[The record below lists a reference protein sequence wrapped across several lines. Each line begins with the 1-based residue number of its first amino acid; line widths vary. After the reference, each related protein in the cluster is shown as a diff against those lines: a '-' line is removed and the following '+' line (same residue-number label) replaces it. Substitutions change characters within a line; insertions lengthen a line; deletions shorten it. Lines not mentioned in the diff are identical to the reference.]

1 MRLGSRRSRKAQGL
15 ASLAAAAAPP
25 ARSRAVSRGMFAP
38 APMAFAPLIVRWGA
52 EASSDQLRRCTR
64 CTKCVRQ
71 GATSQP
77 RRASSHV
84 RLVRCSRSSPKE
96 FNTRADDPSADHS
109 HGRIGRGC
117 GVRTGNSKQNHTRG
131 SAGFVQSSMTGEVQ
145 AQEVA
150 NLLAFGLR
158 VVRVPYGVA
167 VRPICTK
174 RVFFDHFLTGTWG
187 RRRRIEQGQKSEH
200 RFLRRGDGRATVPG
214 DTFLAS
220 KILQAN

>member
-117 GVRTGNSKQNHTRG
+117 GVRTGIRSKT
-131 SAGFVQSSMTGEVQ
+131 TPGE
-145 AQEVA
+145 A
-150 NLLAFGLR
+150 
-158 VVRVPYGVA
+158 
-167 VRPICTK
+167 
-174 RVFFDHFLTGTWG
+174 
-187 RRRRIEQGQKSEH
+187 
-200 RFLRRGDGRATVPG
+200 RA
-214 DTFLAS
+214 LCKAR
-220 KILQAN
+220 